1 MGISKSYLKE
11 LAEKKKYQS
20 GGKVNVSPKTVE
32 GYRKQYQDEV
42 ASLKDWYEKNRSRIN
57 TSVPS
62 AYLRNQAYGPGNQS
76 NDPYQPG
83 QDFYPAYPFSFPELN
98 FNIDGQPAS
107 WNYQTGI
114 PKSFMH
120 TLPGADQLPIPFI
133 PPKDNVLTLSNDPQN
148 IRDYVSEAKI
158 SGIKPN
164 PITGAFS
171 IDTPLILSHEL
182 GHYLNYNNPEVY
194 QFNKQKLAETGIT
207 DTKAFQNYY
216 GLGNR
221 LGDSEETGAMRIVE
235 GLSKDRKYN
244 EFLSDAYALKQAMR
258 REGLYD
264 YTKGEKLTPEI
275 WNKFKDK
282 YGDQLVYKRF
292 ADVFQDTPKDEPDT
306 KNVMFYL
313 PDKNS
318 ELYLKNKEFW
328 DSKEKYIN
336 DVYVPNL
343 KKERLYTNYYPDKP
357 ADVYEFMQEDQA
369 PPPNIDSG
377 TTYIP
382 GVDIPT
388 EEGPVQYEGSDIW
401 NTKIPT
407 DMWLPESGSK
417 RGSWMKE
424 NFYNKYENTEE
435 GRNKAY
441 QDFLKTRRANQP
453 LKSPDERTIEFLNE
467 IVKNDSEPVSIAKRG
482 ALIPKYQSGGFS
494 TEDKQFSVK
503 KSTIPGANKGLFSK
517 TPIKQGKLI
526 GLAHENNQPVGT
538 LGNMHNHSETPN
550 MQSVKIGNQRYVYA
564 TRDIQ
569 PGEELTTNYRLQ
581 PELEQPKDFMGNKRF
596 GQKGF
601 YKPDFRSKSQIAADY
616 GNTGESTKVAPKINP
631 VDMRKAQEAAM
642 QRAIANQPTFRQ
654 GRTLS
659 ASEQAGNQAR
669 LAKLRDQQQ
678 EEENRRSLTF
688 TGNAEARGAGTLMQP
703 LLDVINP
710 FSYYYSGKD
719 ALRGLGQAAE
729 GVTNLNLGQ
738 IGSGLAGATFG
749 ALGAIPATSE
759 FKPLFG
765 AAGKTLAKPALKAAS
780 NLGKPGVS
788 RNLADLQAAK
798 KFAKQYGY
806 ELPKNLKRVAESD
819 VLTDRTIRGLMN
831 RHNTVVR
838 GVSTN
843 WDEIQKHVPF
853 NVWDDIVKN
862 FEKEGIDYI
871 NNPKAAAEYMA
882 THIPVRTGYGRV
894 GLKPGEDALYLSNS
908 MPTAEG
914 YTYGQGY
921 AVKAK
926 RPTDFSSVNRQD
938 WIKANEFPVSY
949 GFKNSPFGTGIVKS
963 DYAKRVPTSL
973 RDVAYAAGDPSIIQ
987 NAIKRSEEAY
997 DLARTR
1003 HSGLQQ
1009 KYVDKMWNRRLD
1021 FIEKNNPELLGK
1033 GSIWKYKMPLAD
1045 RAKELYYNSLLKASN
1060 ISKELS
1066 GIPPIVGG
1074 LLDRRNMAA
1083 LGKNLFSPVFGRMD
1097 PYAHYIFKG
1106 TPGEKVLEPIRSV
1119 KITPEMWS
1127 NQSRAHVGKYSRG
1140 LTRRELGGTIPAK
1153 TYQGGGTNIDLKLPQ
1168 FGEDKPRPFFEI
1180 TGAGTGPQYDVFGYG
1195 YVPLGK
1201 NLGISADLMR
1211 WKEGDWRGG
1220 GYGISGNINIPI
1232 NRGERKIR
1240 PTVKEPVM
1248 FQGGGTMGIPGVN
1261 GQVVSSGPT
1270 PLTSVKKTRGSMSMD
1285 NKGNVKTMPTK
1296 AVKKILKNIK

>member
-1 MGISKSYLKE
+1 MGINKSYLKE

-83 QDFYPAYPFSFPELN
+83 EDFYPAYPFSFPELN
-98 FNIDGQPAS
+98 FNIDGQPTS

-120 TLPGADQLPIPFI
+120 RLPGADNVPIPFI
-133 PPKDNVLTLSNDPQN
+133 PPKDNVLTISNDPQN
-148 IRDYVSEAKI
+148 IKDYVSEAKI

-164 PITGAFS
+164 PITGAYS

-235 GLSKDRKYN
+235 GLSKDRKYD
-244 EFLSDAYALKQAMR
+244 EFLSDAYALKQAMK

-282 YGDQLVYKRF
+282 YGDQLVYKRL

-318 ELYLKNKEFW
+318 EIYLKNKEFW

-357 ADVYEFMQEDQA
+357 ADVYEFMQGDQA

-382 GVDIPT
+382 GVDIAT
-388 EEGPVQYEGSDIW
+388 EEGPVQYEGSDLQK
-401 NTKIPT
+401 TKIPT
-407 DMWLPESGSK
+407 ELWLPESGSK

-441 QDFLKTRRANQP
+441 QDFLKTRRSNQP
-453 LKSPDERTIEFLNE
+453 LKSPDERTIDFLNE

-482 ALIPKYQSGGFS
+482 GLIQKYKSGGFS

-517 TPIKQGKLI
+517 TSIKQGKLI

-581 PELEQPKDFMGNKRF
+581 PELEQPEDFMGNKRF

-601 YKPDFRSKSQIAADY
+601 YKPDFRTKSQIAADY

-659 ASEQAGNQAR
+659 ANEQAENQAR
-669 LAKLRDQQQ
+669 LAKIREQQE
-678 EEENRRSLTF
+678 EEENRRRLTF

-703 LLDVINP
+703 LLDVVNP
-710 FSYYYSGKD
+710 AALYYQAKD
-719 ALRGLGQAAE
+719 AVRGIGQTAK
-729 GVTNLNLGQ
+729 GVYNLNPEQ
-738 IGSGLAGATFG
+738 VGSGLLQTGVNVAGLVPVG
-749 ALGAIPATSE
+749 SSV
-759 FKPLFG
+759 
-765 AAGKTLAKPALKAAS
+765 KPALKT
-780 NLGKPGVS
+780 VS
-788 RNLADLQAAK
+788 KYATTKTPLKNAYKLNPNLANPFGFKNVGDEPHWWKGYTQQVTPQNIDLSAGFGEWEKAI
-798 KFAKQYGY
+798 
-806 ELPKNLKRVAESD
+806 LKNLSKGNYSKEQAQALLSKTPFSKS
-819 VLTDRTIRGLMN
+819 LGRGLEG
-831 RHNTVVR
+831 TVYEFPNYPEYAVKIGQPSR
-838 GVSTN
+838 YGIVN
-843 WDEIQKHVPF
+843 EEIIQELAPFTKQGNIAVPLRSSGQIK
-853 NVWDDIVKN
+853 VP
-862 FEKEGIDYI
+862 G
-871 NNPKAAAEYMA
+871 AAPYQA
-882 THIPVRTGYGRV
+882 TLMQNLNKV
-894 GLKPGEDALYLSNS
+894 GQPLNLSSRDAQALYLKQVR
-908 MPTAEG
+908 ALRDAG
-914 YTYGQGY
+914 YSLDMVNPANVSFNPRKGVYDIFDLS
-921 AVKAK
+921 K
-926 RPTDFSSVNRQD
+926 RPSVAQD
-938 WIKANEFPVSY
+938 PKY
-949 GFKNSPFGTGIVKS
+949 LQK
-963 DYAKRVPTSL
+963 
-973 RDVAYAAGDPSIIQ
+973 
-987 NAIKRSEEAY
+987 AY
-997 DLARTR
+997 D
-1003 HSGLQQ
+1003 
-1009 KYVDKMWNRRLD
+1009 
-1021 FIEKNNPELLGK
+1021 F
-1033 GSIWKYKMPLAD
+1033 
-1045 RAKELYYNSLLKASN
+1045 LK
-1060 ISKELS
+1060 SKE
-1066 GIPPIVGG
+1066 G
-1074 LLDRRNMAA
+1074 
-1083 LGKNLFSPVFGRMD
+1083 F
-1097 PYAHYIFKG
+1097 
-1106 TPGEKVLEPIRSV
+1106 
-1119 KITPEMWS
+1119 
-1127 NQSRAHVGKYSRG
+1127 QS
-1140 LTRRELGGTIPAK
+1140 
-1153 TYQGGGTNIDLKLPQ
+1153 GGTNIDLKLPQ

-1240 PTVKEPVM
+1240 PTVKDPVM